1 MVMLCAPVWTVRLY
15 GPFEYTIQRTN
26 VAKLVQIHSL
36 ILMTCTVY
44 TQNGNSIKSKM
55 CSVIASRIQSQCAT
69 YNSMNYEYS
78 LFVCFANWVERLANA
93 LQTDRY
99 SYGMIIRKAFGWLH
113 EICAHFGNAINV
125 PALLCISEKRNCIF
139 KCRLPR
145 WYNRRNA
152 STSQSCCVVSSM
164 NPSDGARLS
173 GLRCTFVCA
182 VFFYIT
188 FSLCIC
194 LQFESKNTLCII

>member
-152 STSQSCCVVSSM
+152 STSQSCCVVGSM

-182 VFFYIT
+182 VFFI
-188 FSLCIC
+188 
-194 LQFESKNTLCII
+194 

>member
-1 MVMLCAPVWTVRLY
+1 MDYATVWTVRIY
-15 GPFEYTIQRTN
+15 NSTN
-26 VAKLVQIHSL
+26 KRSKTSTNTLSNTYD
-36 ILMTCTVY
+36 MY

-93 LQTDRY
+93 LQTARY